1 MGRLELTSG
10 EEMGERRMI
19 LRMDGRVV
27 AGECS
32 VCVCVRLSSIGKEV
46 HRDLTYI

>member
-1 MGRLELTSG
+1 
-10 EEMGERRMI
+10 MI

-32 VCVCVRLSSIGKEV
+32 VCVRLSSTGKEV
-46 HRDLTYI
+46 HGDLTYI

>member
-32 VCVCVRLSSIGKEV
+32 VCVCASVFYREGGS
-46 HRDLTYI
+46 